1 MTTGPLPATP
11 GVELPVVSWQ
21 RQPKLPFAVRV
32 ERLAEDAAL
41 VILQGELDSCTAP
54 RFRDA
59 VDATIGEG
67 TRAIVVDLS
76 ELAFIDAAGL
86 GVVVMAARPLGPGA
100 VALILPHAGLIRLF
114 RICGLDRL
122 LEIHETRDAA
132 QRSLLRS
139 A

>member
-86 GVVVMAARPLGPGA
+86 GWSSWPRDPLAPA
-100 VALILPHAGLIRLF
+100 PSR
-114 RICGLDRL
+114 
-122 LEIHETRDAA
+122 
-132 QRSLLRS
+132 
-139 A
+139 